1 MALTPLTDSVAGKAM
16 LRVYD
21 GAQKGAT
28 AFFRNRPLLE
38 TLMALLEQHQGK
50 PLRILFH
57 AGSIGAE
64 VYSFVV
70 YALRTGL
77 VDRCPMEIY
86 TTDLN
91 PQFLQFAEEASYPA
105 EVLDSFTDEERVWF
119 ERVDTGIVRPVEVVR
134 RRVWFLP
141 ACSFVD
147 AVPPEGEVFDVV
159 FILNALTYVTPDQQ
173 TECLRNVAR
182 YNTDLLVACAF
193 HPDTIRSDLLTNGY
207 EPVTTRIAEIHNSW
221 TERIRTE
228 ALPAPESPDYSWV
241 IPPYSE
247 VPEHEFRFCSIFR
260 KIASSHPTFTRPE
273 DHA

>member
-1 MALTPLTDSVAGKAM
+1 M

-38 TLMALLEQHQGK
+38 TLMELLEQRQGR

-77 VDRCPMEIY
+77 ADRCPMEIY

-91 PQFLQFAEEASYPA
+91 PQFLRFAEEACYPA
-105 EVLDSFTDEERVWF
+105 EVLNSFSEEERNWF
-119 ERVDTGIVRPVEVVR
+119 ERVEDGVVRPVEAVR

-173 TECLRNVAR
+173 AECLQNVAR

-193 HPDTIRSDLLTNGY
+193 HPDTIRRDLLANGY
-207 EPVTTRIAEIHNSW
+207 VPITTRIAEIHNSW
-221 TERIRTE
+221 TERIRSGE
-228 ALPAPESPDYSWV
+228 LPPPESPDYSWV
-241 IPPYSE
+241 IPPFSE
-247 VPEHEFRFCSIFR
+247 VPEFEFRFCSIFQR
-260 KIASSHPTFTRPE
+260 TDSRQPMPTG
-273 DHA
+273 A

>member
-38 TLMALLEQHQGK
+38 TLMVLLEQRQGR

-64 VYSFVV
+64 VYSFVI

-77 VDRCPMEIY
+77 ANRCPLEIY

-91 PQFLQFAEEASYPA
+91 PQFLQFAEEACYPA
-105 EVLDSFTDEERVWF
+105 EVLETFTAEERVWF
-119 ERVDTGIVRPVEVVR
+119 ESLDSGMVRPVEAVR
-134 RRVWFLP
+134 RCVWFLP

-173 TECLRNVAR
+173 AECLRNVAR

-193 HPDTIRSDLLTNGY
+193 HPDTIRRDLLANGY
-207 EPVTTRIAEIHNSW
+207 EPVTTRIAEIHNAW

-228 ALPAPESPDYSWV
+228 ALPPPDSPDYSWV

-247 VPEHEFRFCSIFR
+247 IPEHEFRFCSIFQKR
-260 KIASSHPTFTRPE
+260 AAHPAGSTAS
-273 DHA
+273 